1 MRNVKEFKEIDPA
14 IIRLAAEQ
22 TSDPAA
28 IFEEALL
35 NLPNDAGALY
45 EGNVITALKTLRQ
58 KDEAAYTRL
67 CAKAK
72 GHITRLDKLTA
83 PEREGRDDNQI
94 SSLIQDICK
103 DNTIGHDEKGGGIA
117 VIDQEGVRLVF
128 YIKGTGFAEWF
139 RSKYYEASG
148 SGLSDQLLAIAVNTL
163 SAIGNH
169 EGNLFEVHMR
179 CAKHNGDY
187 YIDLCNDEW
196 SAICVNELGW
206 SIVKSPPVLFI
217 RTRNMRALPMPQTT
231 GDLNKLWPYI
241 NIPVVLRVLLMA
253 WVIECYRTD
262 TPFPPLE
269 LCGEQGSAK
278 STTQRRLRDLID
290 PNQVALRGRP
300 KTVEDIYVAAANNW
314 IVSLENLSNLTPE
327 QQDAFCTLATG
338 GGHAARELYTNGDE
352 FVLETKRPV
361 IMNGIN
367 QVATQPDLIERAISI
382 EAPTIAAGDRLDE
395 QTIAAKWVLDYAT
408 VFAGVLDLF
417 AKSLAIL
424 PTVVLDKKYRMAD
437 FQLLGEAVAQAMGHD
452 AGHFTEVYG
461 ASVSDGI
468 GRSMDTYG
476 LANAM
481 QLFMAERNGEQWEG
495 TFLVLKT
502 ELEALRGTDR
512 SNWPKSPRGLAG
524 QLKRI
529 APGLRQAGIV
539 IEQLGRSTHGSSISI
554 TFFKSE

>member
-1 MRNVKEFKEIDPA
+1 MNNDKELKAIDPDT
-14 IIRLAAEQ
+14 IKQAAEQ
-22 TSDPAA
+22 TSDSAA
-28 IFEEALL
+28 IFEKAML

-45 EGNVITALKTLRQ
+45 ESDVIAALKTLRQ
-58 KDEAAYTRL
+58 KDELAYTRL

-72 GHITRLDKLTA
+72 GHTTRLNKLTA
-83 PEREGRDDNQI
+83 PEREGREDNQI
-94 SSLIQDICK
+94 SSLIQDIRN
-103 DNTIGHDEKGGGIA
+103 DNTIGHDANGRGIA
-117 VIDQEGVRLVF
+117 VIDQEGVRRVF
-128 YIKGTGFAEWF
+128 YINATGFAEWF

-163 SAIGNH
+163 SAIGMH
-169 EGNLFEVHMR
+169 EGNLLEVHMR

-187 YIDLCNDEW
+187 YIDLCNNDW
-196 SAICVNELGW
+196 SAICVNAQGW
-206 SIVKSPPVLFI
+206 SVVKRPPILFI
-217 RTRNMRALPMPQTT
+217 RTRNMRALPMPQTP
-231 GDLNKLWPYI
+231 GNLSKLWPYI
-241 NIPVVLRVLLMA
+241 NIPHILRVLLMP
-253 WVIECYRTD
+253 WMIDCYRSD
-262 TPFPPLE
+262 TPFPILE

-278 STTQRRLRDLID
+278 STTQRRLRELID

-300 KTVEDIYVAAANNW
+300 KTVEDIYVSAANNW
-314 IVSLENLSNLTPE
+314 IVSLENLSHLTPE

-361 IMNGIN
+361 MMNGIN

-382 EAPTIAAGDRLDE
+382 EAPTIPTGDRLDE
-395 QTIAAKWVLDYAT
+395 QTITANWALDYAT

-417 AKSLAIL
+417 TKSLAIL

-481 QLFMAERNGEQWEG
+481 QLFMAERSYKQWEG
-495 TFLVLKT
+495 TFLALKA
-502 ELEALRGTDR
+502 ELESLHGIDK

-524 QLKRI
+524 QLKRL
-529 APGLRQAGIV
+529 AQGLRQAGIV
-539 IEQLGRSTHGSSISI
+539 IESLGRSTHGSSIRI
-554 TFFKSE
+554 TFSKSE